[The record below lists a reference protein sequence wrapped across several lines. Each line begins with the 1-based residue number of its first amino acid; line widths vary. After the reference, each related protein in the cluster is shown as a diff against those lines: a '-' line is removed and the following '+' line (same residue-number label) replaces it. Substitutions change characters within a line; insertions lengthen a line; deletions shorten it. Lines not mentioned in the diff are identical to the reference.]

1 MRGDQCFSAVGTPNQ
16 KKKKTIKKKKQ
27 ATKQIIKKK
36 NQTNKMP
43 PLVVRVESN
52 TQLPFETDRK

>member
-1 MRGDQCFSAVGTPNQ
+1 MFLRCGYPQPKKKLLNKKASNKTN
-16 KKKKTIKKKKQ
+16 KKKKK
-27 ATKQIIKKK
+27 
-36 NQTNKMP
+36 QTNKMP